1 MPTTV
6 NTIPP
11 AKMQKKKRNG
21 CRGLWRGEAVKSSA
35 KRNATDVPYDDEL
48 HPYLLSLLLS
58 FLGYC
63 AWHAKPKKFLSLQN
77 NSSRTKPQPRH
88 ASY

>member
-21 CRGLWRGEAVKSSA
+21 CRGLWRGEAVKRSA
-35 KRNATDVPYDDEL
+35 KGNALT
-48 HPYLLSLLLS
+48 SL
-58 FLGYC
+58 
-63 AWHAKPKKFLSLQN
+63 
-77 NSSRTKPQPRH
+77 
-88 ASY
+88 